1 MLKWANIWGGMKVEE
16 SAYVRLM
23 RIHPVGE
30 KCGFSG
36 QIFGEDFD
44 EMSVD
49 LFVGGAVDKD
59 MWFFF

>member
-1 MLKWANIWGGMKVEE
+1 MKVEE
-16 SAYVRLM
+16 SAYVWLM

-44 EMSVD
+44 EMSVC